1 MDWNN
6 QNAHGTKLWINQNTY
21 GTKLWDINTY
31 KLVKGIT

>member
-31 KLVKGIT
+31 KLIKGIT